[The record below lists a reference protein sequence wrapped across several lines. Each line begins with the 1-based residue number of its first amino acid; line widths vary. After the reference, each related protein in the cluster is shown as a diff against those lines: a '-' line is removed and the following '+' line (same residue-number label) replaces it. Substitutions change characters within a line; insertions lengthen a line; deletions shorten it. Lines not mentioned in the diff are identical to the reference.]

1 MYLTGFTF
9 PNEDREADYLWD
21 SGMISVYP
29 FKLLSKR
36 GLEKLDFSPVTI
48 LYGGNGSG
56 KSTALN
62 IIAEKLKI
70 ERDSIYSKS
79 RFFLDYVEM
88 CGADAEKNI
97 PKSSKII
104 TSDDVF
110 DYMLN
115 IRNLN
120 EGIEV
125 KREEYNK
132 EYLDAKYSAFRVN
145 SIEDYE
151 RLRTMNKTRRLS
163 RKQFVKSEL
172 IDSVRE
178 LSNGESAFT
187 YFTEKIEENGLYILD
202 EPENSLSP
210 KRQLEL
216 QKFIASKRENMPD
229 TKVLYDLADFFK
241 VIGDGTRIQLLWALQ
256 QGEMCVGDLSDL
268 LNMTSSAV
276 SHQLKA
282 LRTAKLIRSRREGKS
297 IFYALDDN
305 HVEGILDLALEHL
318 HHK

>member
-21 SGMISVYP
+21 VGMISVYP

-151 RLRTMNKTRRLS
+151 QLRTMNKTRRLS

-216 QKFIASKRENMPD
+216 KKFIEDSVRFFNCQFVISTHSPFLLAMPD
-229 TKVLYDLADFFK
+229 SKIYDLDQTPLRIRNWTELENVRMYRDFF
-241 VIGDGTRIQLLWALQ
+241 
-256 QGEMCVGDLSDL
+256 
-268 LNMTSSAV
+268 V
-276 SHQLKA
+276 SKE
-282 LRTAKLIRSRREGKS
+282 RE
-297 IFYALDDN
+297 FQ
-305 HVEGILDLALEHL
+305 
-318 HHK
+318 